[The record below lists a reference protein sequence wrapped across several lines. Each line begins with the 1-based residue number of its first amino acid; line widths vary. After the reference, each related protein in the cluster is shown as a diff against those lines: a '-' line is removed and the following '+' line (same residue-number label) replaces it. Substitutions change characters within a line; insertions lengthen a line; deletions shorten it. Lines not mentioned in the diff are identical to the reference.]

1 VAGQSACSIGRA
13 ARLVEL
19 HVNTLRKYE
28 RLGLL
33 EPVRTD
39 GRRRLYSAA
48 DIARLRQI
56 KYLVEERGANL
67 AGVGLLLRVTT
78 RLLELRRL
86 IAGSAAAEP
95 AAGQLVGLVDE
106 LLAEL
111 GIKNPNL
118 EEEDGGL
125 RL

>member
-1 VAGQSACSIGRA
+1 MAGQLACSIGRA

-33 EPVRTD
+33 EPLRSD
-39 GRRRLYSAA
+39 GRRRLYSPA

-56 KYLVEERGANL
+56 KYLVEQRGANL
-67 AGVGLLLRVTT
+67 AGVELLLQVST

-86 IAGSAAAEP
+86 ILGSAP
-95 AAGQLVGLVDE
+95 AGLPTEQLISLLDDLLVQ
-106 LLAEL
+106 L
-111 GIKNPNL
+111 GIQNPNF
-118 EEEDGGL
+118 EKDGDPAL
-125 RL
+125 

>member
-1 VAGQSACSIGRA
+1 MAGQLACSIGRA

-33 EPVRTD
+33 EPVRSD
-39 GRRRLYSAA
+39 GRRRLYSPA

-67 AGVGLLLRVTT
+67 AGVELLLRVTT

-86 IAGSAAAEP
+86 IAATAAADLP
-95 AAGQLVGLVDE
+95 TDQLISLVDD

-111 GIKNPNL
+111 GIRNPNL
-118 EEEDGGL
+118 EEDGGPAL
-125 RL
+125 

>member
-1 VAGQSACSIGRA
+1 MAGQSACFIGRA

-39 GRRRLYSAA
+39 GRRRLYSPA

-67 AGVGLLLRVTT
+67 AGVELLLRVST

-86 IAGSAAAEP
+86 IAGSADLTP
-95 AAGQLVGLVDE
+95 GQLVGLVDE
-106 LLAEL
+106 VLAEL
-111 GIKNPNL
+111 GIKNPNFQ
-118 EEEDGGL
+118 EDGGL
-125 RL
+125 EL

>member
-1 VAGQSACSIGRA
+1 MAGQSVCFIGRA
-13 ARLVEL
+13 ARLVDL

-33 EPVRTD
+33 EPLRTD
-39 GRRRLYSAA
+39 GRRRLYSPA

-67 AGVGLLLRVTT
+67 AAVELILLVTT
-78 RLLELRRL
+78 RLLELRRHIL
-86 IAGSAAAEP
+86 QAAVGPSAE
-95 AAGQLVGLVDE
+95 QLVGLVDG

-111 GIKNPNL
+111 GL
-118 EEEDGGL
+118 EITNKEGGL
-125 RL
+125 QL

>member
-1 VAGQSACSIGRA
+1 VAGQPAYFIGRA
-13 ARLVEL
+13 ARLVDL

-33 EPVRTD
+33 EPLRTD
-39 GRRRLYSAA
+39 GRRRLYSPA

-67 AGVGLLLRVTT
+67 AGVELILSVTA
-78 RLLELRRL
+78 RLLELRRQISQAAVGPSADQL
-86 IAGSAAAEP
+86 I
-95 AAGQLVGLVDE
+95 GLVDE

-111 GIKNPNL
+111 GLKNPGK
-118 EEEDGGL
+118 DGGL
-125 RL
+125 EL

>member
-1 VAGQSACSIGRA
+1 
-13 ARLVEL
+13 
-19 HVNTLRKYE
+19 
-28 RLGLL
+28 
-33 EPVRTD
+33 VRTD
-39 GRRRLYSAA
+39 GRRRLYSPA

-67 AGVGLLLRVTT
+67 AGVELLLRVTT

>member
-1 VAGQSACSIGRA
+1 LLCRA
-13 ARLVEL
+13 ARLVDL

-33 EPVRTD
+33 EPLRTD
-39 GRRRLYSAA
+39 GRRRLYSPA

-67 AGVGLLLRVTT
+67 AGVELILSVTA
-78 RLLELRRL
+78 RLLELRRQISQAAVGSSADQL
-86 IAGSAAAEP
+86 I
-95 AAGQLVGLVDE
+95 GLVDE

-111 GIKNPNL
+111 GLKNPSK
-118 EEEDGGL
+118 DGGL
-125 RL
+125 